1 MIMDYESRITV
12 QDYNKALPQSV
23 KNILK
28 AMPGRRGGLNNWL
41 FKAALALHGYRTPE
55 QIISILEE
63 ATTKEPIKTGEIERA
78 VNRSALA
85 KEGKLQTGRDRVS
98 SWPNKN
104 VEQREAIISKGGDLA
119 DLWER
124 SPIRCDGEYP
134 TAENVMDILFPDN
147 PLLCCASRLERPL
160 TRPLSE
166 WRDFLSRQ
174 QFIVPNPMTARKGV
188 TQDGKPSNRSLLNTG
203 SRRFLI
209 VEQDQGTTDEQAAVL
224 LHLASHW
231 PLALVCH
238 SGGKSLHG
246 WFYCHRQPENRIER
260 FMRYAVS
267 IGADP
272 ATWLRCQ
279 FVRMP
284 EGIREDGARQQIY
297 FFNPSLIK

>member
-1 MIMDYESRITV
+1 
-12 QDYNKALPQSV
+12 
-23 KNILK
+23 
-28 AMPGRRGGLNNWL
+28 
-41 FKAALALHGYRTPE
+41 
-55 QIISILEE
+55 
-63 ATTKEPIKTGEIERA
+63 
-78 VNRSALA
+78 
-85 KEGKLQTGRDRVS
+85 
-98 SWPNKN
+98 
-104 VEQREAIISKGGDLA
+104 
-119 DLWER
+119 
-124 SPIRCDGEYP
+124 
-134 TAENVMDILFPDN
+134 MDILFPGN
-147 PLLCCASRLERPL
+147 PLLCCARRLECPL

-174 QFIVPNPMTARKGV
+174 QFIVPNPMTTRKGM

-209 VEQDQGTTDEQAAVL
+209 VEQDEGTTDEQAAVL

-246 WFYCHRQPENRIER
+246 WFYCHGQPENQIER

-284 EGIREDGARQQIY
+284 EGIRDDGARQQIY
-297 FFNPSLIK
+297 FFNPLVLKSQTADSYRKQ

>member
-1 MIMDYESRITV
+1 
-12 QDYNKALPQSV
+12 
-23 KNILK
+23 
-28 AMPGRRGGLNNWL
+28 
-41 FKAALALHGYRTPE
+41 
-55 QIISILEE
+55 
-63 ATTKEPIKTGEIERA
+63 
-78 VNRSALA
+78 
-85 KEGKLQTGRDRVS
+85 
-98 SWPNKN
+98 
-104 VEQREAIISKGGDLA
+104 
-119 DLWER
+119 
-124 SPIRCDGEYP
+124 
-134 TAENVMDILFPDN
+134 
-147 PLLCCASRLERPL
+147 
-160 TRPLSE
+160 
-166 WRDFLSRQ
+166 
-174 QFIVPNPMTARKGV
+174 MTARKGV